1 MAADSLRRPGV
12 KGVCGPGTVRSRR
25 RPLAGF
31 TLIEVVIAMT
41 IIAIL
46 AAIAIPAYTQYI
58 VRGHRS
64 EARGTLLAAAQWME
78 RWRTESGGYANAV
91 LPGGL
96 AASPPAPQTAQYTL
110 GLANLTA
117 ATYTLEATPTG
128 SMTGDACGTLTLT
141 NRGVRGRTG
150 TADMNT
156 CWGR

>member
-1 MAADSLRRPGV
+1 MAADSLRALSV
-12 KGVCGPGTVRSRR
+12 KRVCGKGKTSRHQ
-25 RPLAGF
+25 PSLAGF

-78 RWRTESGGYANAV
+78 RWRTESGTYATAV
-91 LPGGL
+91 LPNTL
-96 AASPPAPQTAQYTL
+96 NVSPPTGTVQYNVTL
-110 GLANLTA
+110 TNLTA
-117 ATYTLEATPTG
+117 ATYRLEATPTG
-128 SMTGDACGTLTLT
+128 SMTGDACGVLRLT
-141 NRGVRGRTG
+141 NLGVRDNTG
-150 TADMNT
+150 TANVAT

>member
-1 MAADSLRRPGV
+1 MAADSLRHPGV
-12 KGVCGPGTVRSRR
+12 KRAGSLGEVSGQRR
-25 RPLAGF
+25 ALAGF

-78 RWRTESGGYANAV
+78 RWRTERGTYATAV
-91 LPGGL
+91 LPNGL
-96 AASPPAPQTAQYTL
+96 NVSPPTGTAQYNLTL
-110 GLANLTA
+110 TNLTA
-117 ATYTLEATPTG
+117 ATYRLEATPTG
-128 SMTGDACGTLTLT
+128 SMTGDACGVLRL
-141 NRGVRGRTG
+141 NNLGVRDNTG
-150 TADMNT
+150 TANVTT

>member
-1 MAADSLRRPGV
+1 MAADSLRQSKV
-12 KGVCGPGTVRSRR
+12 KRVCRGKASGHR

-78 RWRTESGGYANAV
+78 RWRTESGTYATAV
-91 LPGGL
+91 LPAGL

-110 GLANLTA
+110 GLTNLA
-117 ATYTLEATPTG
+117 AGAYTLEATPTG
-128 SMTGDACGTLTLT
+128 SMTGDACGVLTLT
-141 NRGVRGRTG
+141 NTGVRGRTG
-150 TADMNT
+150 TADLNT

>member
-1 MAADSLRRPGV
+1 MAADPLRRPGV

-78 RWRTESGGYANAV
+78 RWRTERGTYATAV
-91 LPGGL
+91 LPNGL
-96 AASPPAPQTAQYTL
+96 NVSPPTGTVKYNL
-110 GLANLTA
+110 GLTNLTA

-128 SMTGDACGTLTLT
+128 SMTGDACGNLTLT
-141 NRGVRGRTG
+141 NLGVRGRTG